1 MQMCVRLKKGRGGGG
16 AGGGVDLIQVLFFH
30 VGLYVVAL
38 WPSNIY
44 THIYIWTYEQKLFSF
59 PSLCVFVE
67 VMSSP

>member
-1 MQMCVRLKKGRGGGG
+1 MCETKEGEGRGGG

-30 VGLYVVAL
+30 VGLYVVDL